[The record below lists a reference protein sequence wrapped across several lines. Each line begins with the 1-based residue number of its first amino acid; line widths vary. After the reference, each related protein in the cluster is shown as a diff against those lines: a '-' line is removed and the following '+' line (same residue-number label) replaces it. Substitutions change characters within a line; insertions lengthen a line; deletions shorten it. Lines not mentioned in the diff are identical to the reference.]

1 MNKKIIVY
9 FSLIIVLY
17 LSINLYAQENSVNL
31 FTGKLVGHWNFDD
44 SNNLLNAVIGNDLIL
59 HGNHKAIIGPDN
71 KDGAVSIGSNSYYS
85 LMHGLS
91 ADSSIGRVNEF
102 SIIFDL
108 KIDGKNN
115 SYPLIQTDL
124 TNKSNAEVYIN
135 STGNIG
141 VDGYYTPERIKN
153 NEWYRVGI
161 TVKHNVEYDYY
172 IDNYDIY
179 IDGFKDF
186 RMMPGFSDGQ
196 FTLDTNGVLLFANNK
211 DKDFKIDIADIK
223 LYSKALTEQEIK
235 ALGGYHKNLDIT
247 IAQPDT
253 AIYPYLQSA
262 TESSIYI
269 CWHASNSDESLV
281 EYGTTELLSK
291 SKNGD
296 VHIWRDSTAWH
307 WVKLK
312 NLQPNTTYY
321 YQAISGNLKSDIYKF
336 KTPPNVGAEKG
347 HIRFAI
353 VGDTRTFPK
362 QTKNVISSIREKVTE
377 LYDNSDI
384 ENNLNL
390 ILCNGDIVSYGHNL
404 SEYKAEWFE
413 PLKGISA
420 NIPIMVTIGDHEK
433 ESDNY
438 YNYMKYE
445 DFAGTLGEKH
455 YSFQYGRVLFVAD
468 HSIINTKAQF
478 NLRDKKLKWLDS
490 VMQKAEKDSTIDWV
504 IVFTHRPGHSE
515 IWTYGNESY
524 VQDYVIPLL
533 SKYSKAELL
542 TYGHSHAY
550 ERGEVIDGNLRLLE
564 NGGGGSELD
573 RWRESNAQKDYP
585 EIQKTYDYWSY
596 TIVDIDIENKSYEA
610 NSYSLGN
617 SDVVMYNELFDS
629 FTRNKVN
636 ETPPQKPIGKTI
648 AKASSN
654 VKLKASKYLG
664 SYKILSSQFQVT
676 EKRGDYNNLLI
687 NAKRNFENIYYDSG
701 TPNFTPTNKNKEI
714 DLSEYII
721 ESNKLIG
728 GKKYWWHVRYRDR
741 NLQWSDW
748 SDEISFFTK

>member
-1 MNKKIIVY
+1 MKIKKQQIV
-9 FSLIIVLY
+9 SLIFI
-17 LSINLYAQENSVNL
+17 LSAFINLQAQ
-31 FTGKLVGHWNFDD
+31 LVGHWNFDD
-44 SNNLLNAVIGNDLIL
+44 PNNLLNAIVGSNLVL
-59 HGNHKAIIGPDN
+59 HGKHKSVAGVGS
-71 KDGAVSIGSNSYYS
+71 KDGAVLIGAGSYYY
-85 LMHGLS
+85 LNHGLFANS
-91 ADSSIGRVNEF
+91 NIGRVNEF
-102 SIIFDL
+102 SLIFDL
-108 KIDGKNN
+108 KVHKKGQTY
-115 SYPLIQTDL
+115 SLFQTDL
-124 TNKSNAEVYIN
+124 SNKSSAKCYIN
-135 STGNIG
+135 SKGSIE
-141 VDGYYTPERIKN
+141 VDGYHTPEIIKN
-153 NEWYRVGI
+153 DEWYRIGI
-161 TVKHNVEYDYY
+161 SVKHNEEYDYY

-179 IDGFKDF
+179 IDGFKDY
-186 RMMPGFSDGQ
+186 RIMPGYSDGQ
-196 FTLDTNGVLLFANNK
+196 FSLDTNGVLLFAGCSNSEFYIS
-211 DKDFKIDIADIK
+211 DVK
-223 LYSKALTEQEIK
+223 LYAKALSDEEMK
-235 ALGGYHKNLDIT
+235 AMGGYHEKLEIT

-262 TESSIYI
+262 TESSIYV
-269 CWHASNSDESLV
+269 CWHASNSPKSVV
-281 EYGTTELLSK
+281 EFGTNKNLGNSK
-291 SKNGD
+291 SGG
-296 VHIWRDSTAWH
+296 VHIWNDSTTWH
-307 WVKLK
+307 WVKLT
-312 NLQPNTTYY
+312 NLQPETVYY
-321 YQAISGNLKSDIYKF
+321 YRALSNTMQSKIFKF
-336 KTPPNVGAEKG
+336 KTPPKIGQNSG

-362 QTKNVISSIREKVTE
+362 QTKSVISSIRNKVTE
-377 LYDNSDI
+377 LYGNSDI

-404 SEYKAEWFE
+404 AEYKTEWFA
-413 PLKGISA
+413 PLREISA

-433 ESDNY
+433 ESENY
-438 YNYMKYE
+438 YTYMKYE

-455 YSFQYGRVLFVAD
+455 YSFRYGRVLFIAD
-468 HSIINTKAQF
+468 HSIINTIAQF

-524 VQDYVIPLL
+524 VQDFVIPLL

-610 NSYSLGN
+610 KSYSLGN
-617 SDVVMYNELFDS
+617 SDVVMHNELFDS
-629 FTRNKVN
+629 FTRNKAN
-636 ETPPQKPIGKTI
+636 ETPPQKPIGKTTI
-648 AKASSN
+648 NKASSN

-676 EKRGDYNNLLI
+676 DKKDDYSNLLI
-687 NAKRNFENIYYDSG
+687 NVKRNFENIYYDSG
-701 TPNFTPTNKNKEI
+701 TPNFTPTNKNKKI
-714 DLSEYII
+714 DLSEYLI

-728 GKKYWWHVRYRDR
+728 RKKYWWHVRYRDR
-741 NLQWSDW
+741 NMQWSKW
-748 SDEISFFTK
+748 SNEVSFFNK